1 MPATATLFRRLL
13 PALLLA
19 GLALTSCEHRKD
31 CDPRPRNKCGT
42 TTTTPVATPPKPGGN
57 S

>member
-1 MPATATLFRRLL
+1 MTTSATFLRRLL

-31 CDPRPRNKCGT
+31 CDPKPRGKCGT
-42 TTTTPVATPPKPGGN
+42 QAPEPTKPSGSN
-57 S
+57 

>member
-1 MPATATLFRRLL
+1 MHTTTTFMRRLLL

-19 GLALTSCEHRKD
+19 GFALTSCEHHKD
-31 CDPRPRNKCGT
+31 CDPKPRNSAKC
-42 TTTTPVATPPKPGGN
+42 PNQTPPPAAPNGN